1 MIYDF
6 GDCCLRLSGMAEN
19 KAKAVLDTKLKQLLI
34 TRKRTENVIISN
46 KDTAIKRQ
54 LEALKAL
61 TSEVEVA
68 RREVEAIKI
77 EKSEDEDE
85 VAQWNN
91 QIEDKILIAD
101 EDIKRLE
108 QWQDDYKQG
117 KESIAREEQLK
128 FEIKLQE
135 TKLQLQSEHEAKR
148 AEKQAIQE
156 SKEVRVKLPK
166 LVISKFDGS
175 FTDWNRFWGQFN
187 ESIERSGLASVAKFS
202 YLKELLS
209 DKVRRDVESLPFTSE
224 GYNRAKAILKE
235 KYGKESEVVK
245 AYSKKIL
252 DLPVIT
258 SNNPKKICEFSEK
271 LTYCVQSLQTLNKLD
286 GVNGLTLTLDKLPAI
301 RGDLV

>member
-1 MIYDF
+1 M
-6 GDCCLRLSGMAEN
+6 
-19 KAKAVLDTKLKQLLI
+19 
-34 TRKRTENVIISN
+34 IISN

-77 EKSEDEDE
+77 EKSEDDDE

-117 KESIAREEQLK
+117 KESIARGEQLK
-128 FEIKLQE
+128 FKIKLQE

-166 LVISKFDGS
+166 LVISKLTVHSRIGIDFGVNL
-175 FTDWNRFWGQFN
+175 TNP
-187 ESIERSGLASVAKFS
+187 
-202 YLKELLS
+202 LS
-209 DKVRRDVESLPFTSE
+209 DQ
-224 GYNRAKAILKE
+224 A
-235 KYGKESEVVK
+235 
-245 AYSKKIL
+245 
-252 DLPVIT
+252 
-258 SNNPKKICEFSEK
+258 
-271 LTYCVQSLQTLNKLD
+271 
-286 GVNGLTLTLDKLPAI
+286 
-301 RGDLV
+301 

>member
-1 MIYDF
+1 
-6 GDCCLRLSGMAEN
+6 MAEN

-61 TSEVEVA
+61 TSKVEVA

-77 EKSEDEDE
+77 EKSEDDDE

-91 QIEDKILIAD
+91 QIEDEIAD

-148 AEKQAIQE
+148 A
-156 SKEVRVKLPK
+156 
-166 LVISKFDGS
+166 
-175 FTDWNRFWGQFN
+175 
-187 ESIERSGLASVAKFS
+187 
-202 YLKELLS
+202 
-209 DKVRRDVESLPFTSE
+209 
-224 GYNRAKAILKE
+224 
-235 KYGKESEVVK
+235 
-245 AYSKKIL
+245 
-252 DLPVIT
+252 
-258 SNNPKKICEFSEK
+258 
-271 LTYCVQSLQTLNKLD
+271 
-286 GVNGLTLTLDKLPAI
+286 
-301 RGDLV
+301 

>member
-1 MIYDF
+1 
-6 GDCCLRLSGMAEN
+6 MAEN

-61 TSEVEVA
+61 TSEIEVA

-77 EKSEDEDE
+77 EKSEDDDE

-91 QIEDKILIAD
+91 QIEDEILIAD

-108 QWQDDYKQG
+108 QWQNKEG

-156 SKEVRVKLPK
+156 SKEVSVKLSE
-166 LVISKFDGS
+166 LVVSKFDVS
-175 FTDWNRFWGQFN
+175 FADWDRLWGQFN
-187 ESIERSGLASVAKFS
+187 ESIERSSLASVAKFS

-209 DKVRRDVESLPFTSE
+209 YKVRRDVESLPFTSE
-224 GYNRAKAILKE
+224 GYNRARAILKE

-258 SNNPKKICEFSEK
+258 SNNPKKIGEFSEK
-271 LTYCVQSLQTLNKLD
+271 LTYCVQCLQTLNKFHMF
-286 GVNGLTLTLDKLPAI
+286 
-301 RGDLV
+301 RQRS

>member
-1 MIYDF
+1 
-6 GDCCLRLSGMAEN
+6 MAEN

-34 TRKRTENVIISN
+34 TCKRTENVIISN

-61 TSEVEVA
+61 TSKVKVA

-77 EKSEDEDE
+77 EKSEDDDE

-91 QIEDKILIAD
+91 QIEDEIAD

-148 AEKQAIQE
+148 A
-156 SKEVRVKLPK
+156 
-166 LVISKFDGS
+166 
-175 FTDWNRFWGQFN
+175 
-187 ESIERSGLASVAKFS
+187 
-202 YLKELLS
+202 
-209 DKVRRDVESLPFTSE
+209 
-224 GYNRAKAILKE
+224 
-235 KYGKESEVVK
+235 
-245 AYSKKIL
+245 
-252 DLPVIT
+252 
-258 SNNPKKICEFSEK
+258 
-271 LTYCVQSLQTLNKLD
+271 
-286 GVNGLTLTLDKLPAI
+286 
-301 RGDLV
+301 

>member
-1 MIYDF
+1 
-6 GDCCLRLSGMAEN
+6 MAEN

-34 TRKRTENVIISN
+34 SRKRTENVIISN

-54 LEALKAL
+54 LEALKAS

-68 RREVEAIKI
+68 RREVEAIKN
-77 EKSEDEDE
+77 EKSEDDDE

-91 QIEDKILIAD
+91 QIEDEILIAD

-117 KESIAREEQLK
+117 KKSIAREEQLK

-148 AEKQAIQE
+148 ADKQAIQE
-156 SKEVRVKLPK
+156 SKEVSVKLPK

-175 FTDWNRFWGQFN
+175 FSDWNRFWGQFN

-202 YLKELLS
+202 YLKELLN
-209 DKVRRDVESLPFTSE
+209 DKVRRNVESLPFTPE
-224 GYNRAKAILKE
+224 GYNRAKL
-235 KYGKESEVVK
+235 
-245 AYSKKIL
+245 
-252 DLPVIT
+252 
-258 SNNPKKICEFSEK
+258 F
-271 LTYCVQSLQTLNKLD
+271 
-286 GVNGLTLTLDKLPAI
+286 
-301 RGDLV
+301 

>member
-1 MIYDF
+1 
-6 GDCCLRLSGMAEN
+6 MAEN

-34 TRKRTENVIISN
+34 TRNRTENVIISN

-68 RREVEAIKI
+68 RRKVKVIKI
-77 EKSEDEDE
+77 EKSEDDDE

-91 QIEDKILIAD
+91 QIEDEILIAD
-101 EDIKRLE
+101 EDVKWLE
-108 QWQDDYKQG
+108 QWQDNYKRG

-135 TKLQLQSEHEAKR
+135 TKLHLQSDHKAKM

-156 SKEVRVKLPK
+156 SKKVSVKLPK

-187 ESIERSGLASVAKFS
+187 ESIERSGPSKCSEILILEGVA
-202 YLKELLS
+202 
-209 DKVRRDVESLPFTSE
+209 
-224 GYNRAKAILKE
+224 
-235 KYGKESEVVK
+235 
-245 AYSKKIL
+245 
-252 DLPVIT
+252 
-258 SNNPKKICEFSEK
+258 
-271 LTYCVQSLQTLNKLD
+271 
-286 GVNGLTLTLDKLPAI
+286 
-301 RGDLV
+301 